1 MPTTEL
7 DKTELPALTALRGVI
22 RTVRDE
28 ADAEMPAQTLM
39 ALLEVANDPGLTMK
53 ELEARLGLTT
63 ASVSRLVSRLSE
75 WKSEK
80 IGAKEPGLNFLT
92 RRSNPNDRRYQIV
105 NLTPKGL
112 SFVRKLTRALTPKH

>member
-7 DKTELPALTALRGVI
+7 EKNERPALTALRGVI
-22 RTVRDE
+22 RTVRDD

-39 ALLEVANDPGLTMK
+39 ALLEIADDPGLTMK
-53 ELEARLGLTT
+53 ELETRLGLTT

-80 IGAKEPGLNFLT
+80 TGAKEPGLNFVV
-92 RRSNPNDRRYQIV
+92 RRPNPNDRRYQIV

-112 SFVRKLTRALTPKH
+112 SFVRKLTKAITPKH